1 MKTTNDTRAGA
12 AEQALTRTVLTQHAM
27 PWSTS
32 KPVVVKVTLPR
43 EPWAKPTK
51 EEDDEK

>member
-1 MKTTNDTRAGA
+1 MKGVNDKQTIPC
-12 AEQALTRTVLTQHAM
+12 RTVLTHHSL
-27 PWSTS
+27 PWSTA

-51 EEDDEK
+51 EEKDG